1 MKKYRRFA
9 NLIASAA
16 VIASI
21 AAVPMSAS
29 AAGTPYTPGL
39 TDATDGADPVSQ
51 NVTMIDKYLVMD
63 VNANVPNASFD
74 FSIAPYDSSSAEK
87 TVITAA
93 SGTNLAVIN
102 GVTTQTSGTL
112 DFKADDAAN
121 TGSAAAGV
129 ATFAQGDTTVTE
141 GAAGADTAVVWQDA
155 TAGNEKYAKK
165 TLTLDFSTVQ
175 FTEPGVYRYL
185 ITETGDNQGVANDT
199 GVSASGQNTYR
210 TLDVYVEDY
219 ADFYAKLADN
229 SGYTAPDGKQLFI
242 AGYVLYEGKHDAA
255 PSATAATTTNKS
267 SSYTN
272 AYTSYDL
279 TFSKTV
285 TGNQGSKDKY
295 FAFTVTIS
303 GAVEGT
309 VYDVSYADDNNANTT
324 DGNADTMISAD
335 PNSATTCITSD
346 VAQPATLTVG
356 ADGTVT
362 QVFYLQHGQ
371 SIAIRGLAEG
381 TSYTITEDPED
392 YSDSAAVTG
401 DTKTQDKTNTG
412 TEEEPVM
419 GSDISYSNHQIADTY
434 ISGDTVAAF
443 TNDRSGAIP
452 TGILT
457 TVAGSLGIVAL
468 GAIGVTGGMIY
479 MKKKKSEDEED

>member
-1 MKKYRRFA
+1 MKKYRQFA

-39 TDATDGADPVSQ
+39 TDATDGVDPVSQ

-112 DFKADDAAN
+112 DFKAADAAN

-185 ITETGDNQGVANDT
+185 ITETGSNQGVTNDT
-199 GVSASGQNTYR
+199 GVTGEDQNTYR

-219 ADFYAKLADN
+219 ADYYAKLADN
-229 SGYTAPDGKQLFI
+229 SGYTAPNGKQLFI
-242 AGYVLYEGKHDAA
+242 AGYVLYEGKHSDA

-279 TFSKTV
+279 TFS
-285 TGNQGSKDKY
+285 
-295 FAFTVTIS
+295 
-303 GAVEGT
+303 
-309 VYDVSYADDNNANTT
+309 
-324 DGNADTMISAD
+324 
-335 PNSATTCITSD
+335 
-346 VAQPATLTVG
+346 
-356 ADGTVT
+356 
-362 QVFYLQHGQ
+362 
-371 SIAIRGLAEG
+371 
-381 TSYTITEDPED
+381 
-392 YSDSAAVTG
+392 
-401 DTKTQDKTNTG
+401 
-412 TEEEPVM
+412 
-419 GSDISYSNHQIADTY
+419 
-434 ISGDTVAAF
+434 
-443 TNDRSGAIP
+443 
-452 TGILT
+452 
-457 TVAGSLGIVAL
+457 
-468 GAIGVTGGMIY
+468 
-479 MKKKKSEDEED
+479 